1 MEAQD
6 VMNNSSNNTIENAK
20 GKGKEHI
27 YLKHLVDPRSN
38 MIPTTKRSNKMSKD
52 LQLETER
59 CTM

>member
-27 YLKHLVDPRSN
+27 YLKHLVDLRSN
-38 MIPTTKRSNKMSKD
+38 MIPTIERSKRCQKTCN
-52 LQLETER
+52 
-59 CTM
+59 